1 MPDLT
6 CQNHKCG
13 VHFYP
18 AWAGQV
24 YCCTACRMKERNWRK
39 AHGERILNAALAGE
53 DTADIIASIIRARE
67 CKVIRRDK

>member
-13 VHFYP
+13 VQFAP
-18 AWAGQV
+18 SWAGQV

-39 AHGERILNAALAGE
+39 AQGEKVINAAILGK
-53 DTADIIASIIRARE
+53 DTAPIVADILRARS
-67 CKVIRRDK
+67 

>member
-13 VHFYP
+13 VQFAP

-39 AHGERILNAALAGE
+39 AQGEKVINAAMDGRDPLPIITAIVQILRAGG
-53 DTADIIASIIRARE
+53 
-67 CKVIRRDK
+67 